1 MINFAIDIP
10 ILDSVIAFG
19 FAILFSA
26 YIVIDTQ
33 MIIGDG
39 KNNLSL
45 DDWVMGSILLYMD
58 IVGLFLKVL
67 RILGKKND

>member
-1 MINFAIDIP
+1 M
-10 ILDSVIAFG
+10 
-19 FAILFSA
+19 FSI

-45 DDWVMGSILLYMD
+45 DDWVLGSMLLYMD

-67 RILGKKND
+67 KLLGKKDD